1 MIYYHRVFI
10 SSTKIQ
16 SGYRLLK
23 RHLIGQ
29 EMLLSR
35 KKYKSYKP
43 HSRLHSRPIRSIIAA
58 SSGNLVE
65 WFDFY
70 IYGFA
75 APYFASSFSS
85 AQSQIVQQIAVFGVF
100 AAGFL
105 MLPIGSVVFGSI
117 ADRIGR
123 KSSMIFSI
131 VLMSIGSFLIAF
143 LPSKNVIGDAAIILL
158 LVARL
163 LQGFAVG
170 GEYGIAAA
178 YLSEVAPASKR
189 GFYSS
194 FQYFTLIGGQL
205 LAIASIGFMFL
216 FISHEEMS
224 AWGWRVLFFAGGMFS
239 LFSLLIRSFMRDD
252 SIEELKNHSDRGSF
266 KALLKSYKSVLL
278 VFGITAGCSPA
289 YYIIT
294 TYSKVYMINNGIDPQ
309 IATNIMLG
317 AIFILFISVPFFGIL
332 SDKIGLKTCLLIF
345 CIFAIF
351 GIYPAFIAMKTFTN
365 PIALFAIIGF
375 MCFMLG
381 FYSAVAGI
389 FKTTL
394 FPQHIRALGTGFS
407 YSVAAALFGG
417 SVNYMALQ
425 FKEYGIE
432 QGFFIYFTALMIVA
446 IICVI
451 LIPKERHLD

>member
-1 MIYYHRVFI
+1 MLFHR
-10 SSTKIQ
+10 KN
-16 SGYRLLK
+16 YEL
-23 RHLIGQ
+23 
-29 EMLLSR
+29 
-35 KKYKSYKP
+35 YKP
-43 HSRLHSRPIRSIIAA
+43 NSRSGSIRSVIAA

-75 APYFASSFSS
+75 APYFASNFSD
-85 AQSQIVQQIAVFGVF
+85 AQSPIVQQIAVFGVF

-105 MLPIGSVVFGSI
+105 MLPIGSMVFGSI
-117 ADRIGR
+117 ADKIGR

-131 VLMSIGSFLIAF
+131 VLMAIGSFLIAF
-143 LPSKNVIGDAAIILL
+143 LPSKNIIGDTAIILL

-178 YLSEVAPASKR
+178 YLSEIAPHGKR

-224 AWGWRVLFFAGGMFS
+224 EWGWRVLFFIGGMFA
-239 LFSLLIRSFMRDD
+239 LFSLLIRSFMSDN
-252 SIEELKNHSDRGSF
+252 SGEELKRHADRGSF

-309 IATNIMLG
+309 VATNIMLG
-317 AIFILFISVPFFGIL
+317 AMFILFISVPFFGIL
-332 SDKIGLKTCLLIF
+332 SDKIGLKTCLLVF

-351 GIYPAFIAMKTFTN
+351 GIYPAFVAMKTFTD
-365 PIALFAIIGF
+365 PLALFAIIGL

-394 FPQHIRALGTGFS
+394 FPQHVRALGTGFS

-417 SVNYMALQ
+417 SANYVALQ
-425 FKEYGIE
+425 FKAHGIE
-432 QGFFIYFTALMIVA
+432 QGFFIYFVVLMVIA
-446 IICVI
+446 TICVI
-451 LIPKERHLD
+451 LIPKNRNLD